1 VRRSDAGEF
10 GDGGGVCVWCGDV
23 VRAGLAA
30 PGGGGIV
37 GAGRS
42 RSAGRESRRRAIM
55 IVILLLI
62 PLSILLAVCFLGAFI
77 WAVRSGQYEDTC
89 TPSMRL
95 LMEEQRVTKAEAMK
109 PTDSQASKNEFTAKD
124 E

>member
-1 VRRSDAGEF
+1 
-10 GDGGGVCVWCGDV
+10 
-23 VRAGLAA
+23 
-30 PGGGGIV
+30 
-37 GAGRS
+37 
-42 RSAGRESRRRAIM
+42 M

-62 PLSILLAVCFLGAFI
+62 PLSIVIAVCFLGAFI

-95 LMEEQRVTKAEAMK
+95 LMEEKRSKDNGNGEIKSADAK
-109 PTDSQASKNEFTAKD
+109 ASKNQFTAND